1 MRHCHRHG
9 DTMSG
14 DGAASG
20 GGGDNDN
27 DNDEASLSWSSA
39 KPSILAAVV
48 ADLSCRLWRIC
59 PVACDGFVPSSS
71 EDPLWARAQSLRIL
85 EGSRALESRREHS
98 RASAFFS
105 DAFFPDAP
113 RALAMRVRSA
123 RRRRAELPSALTRNA
138 IHNRATNSL
147 PEPQNPYNSPHP
159 CEIRGI
165 RRAYFRISRENC
177 RALVRGRGTAG
188 QGAGPQTRPP
198 YPSPSF
204 PGRQA
209 SLSRASF
216 ARPAVSRVLPLGRC
230 RRRALSTAAPIT
242 CPAPAATAAAP
253 AAPSPIWEGGG
264 IGWWQARSPLH

>member
-1 MRHCHRHG
+1 MSMTTRHCHRHRA
-9 DTMSG
+9 TMNG
-14 DGAASG
+14 GGAASG
-20 GGGDNDN
+20 GGDDNDN
-27 DNDEASLSWSSA
+27 DKTSLSRSSA
-39 KPSILAAVV
+39 KPSILAAAV

-59 PVACDGFVPSSS
+59 PVGVGGSLVS
-71 EDPLWARAQSLRIL
+71 ARAILENSRELESSREPSRTFSSLRD
-85 EGSRALESRREHS
+85 
-98 RASAFFS
+98 FFRM
-105 DAFFPDAP
+105 PGRAP
-113 RALAMRVRSA
+113 RALAMRMRSA

-242 CPAPAATAAAP
+242 CPAPTATAAAP
-253 AAPSPIWEGGG
+253 AATPPIWEGGG